1 MHNAVMNDRAGA
13 SRPGRAVSGEPGGR
27 SALRALLARFAV
39 LGGIAAQMSQAL
51 GSLLL
56 QVLAARLLGADG
68 LGAFAVL
75 YGLIVM
81 ATAVCTGFVGDS
93 LTVLDRQRRDIRSA
107 LQAWLLVLAAA
118 GALVAALVAVL
129 GGFLDAV
136 GAVLFGAATAVFLV
150 EDALRRLLMADLR
163 FWRIVAVDL
172 ASLAG
177 SLITLLAVALSG
189 GTIGLGTLMLSL
201 LVGQL
206 VASAV
211 AVALLPAGERWLA
224 PPVPGALRAVA
235 GYGSWRA
242 AQQFL
247 RPGMLTAVRLLV
259 VGLAGL
265 AAMGTLEA
273 ARIYT
278 APLLLVVAGATS
290 FLFASYASGD
300 GDPRALLRRAD
311 RGVLALFGGT
321 AVLSAI
327 AVVAMGVAAPLLI
340 GDSIQLSVVS
350 VVGWC
355 AYSVA
360 VAAVAPYG
368 ALAAVRRR
376 QGAVVGLRVVELVLS
391 LVAVTVLLAVGAG
404 SEYVPLALAVCTLAG
419 GVAVRQLLLVRG
431 TEVAD
436 GTGHTDS

>member
-1 MHNAVMNDRAGA
+1 MDNAVMNDRAGA

-27 SALRALLARFAV
+27 SALGALLARFAV

-75 YGLIVM
+75 FGLIVM

-107 LQAWLLVLAAA
+107 LQTWLLVLASG
-118 GALVAALVAVL
+118 GALVAFAVAVL
-129 GGFLDAV
+129 GGFLDPI
-136 GAVLFGAATAVFLV
+136 GAVLFGAATAVFLM

-172 ASLAG
+172 VALAG
-177 SLITLLAVALSG
+177 SLITLLVVAASG
-189 GTIGLGTLMLSL
+189 GAIGLGTLMLSL
-201 LVGQL
+201 LIGQL
-206 VASAV
+206 VASGV

-224 PPVPGALRAVA
+224 PPVRGAIRTVA

-290 FLFASYASGD
+290 FLFASYASSD
-300 GDPRALLRRAD
+300 AEPRALLRRAD
-311 RGVLALFGGT
+311 RSVLALFGGT
-321 AVLSAI
+321 ALLSAI
-327 AVVAMGVAAPLLI
+327 AVLAMGVAAPLLI
-340 GDSIQLSVVS
+340 GDSIQLSAVS
-350 VVGWC
+350 VAGWC

-376 QGAVVGLRVVELVLS
+376 QAAVVGLRVIELVLS
-391 LVAVTVLLAVGAG
+391 LIAATVLLAVGAG
-404 SEYVPLALAVCTLAG
+404 SEYVPLVLAGCTVAG

-436 GTGHTDS
+436 GARHTDS

>member
-1 MHNAVMNDRAGA
+1 MDNAVMTDRAGA
-13 SRPGRAVSGEPGGR
+13 GRPGGPFSGGPGGR
-27 SALRALLARFAV
+27 SVLRSRLARFAV

-56 QVLAARLLGADG
+56 HVLAARLLGADG

-75 YGLIVM
+75 FGLIVM

-107 LQAWLLVLAAA
+107 LQTWLLVLALG
-118 GALVAALVAVL
+118 GALAAIAVAVL
-129 GGFLDAV
+129 GGFLDPV
-136 GAVLFGAATAVFLV
+136 GAALFGAATAVFLV

-172 ASLAG
+172 VALGG
-177 SLITLLAVALSG
+177 SLITLLVVAASG

-201 LVGQL
+201 LLGQL
-206 VASAV
+206 VASVV
-211 AVALLPAGERWLA
+211 AVGLLPAGERWLA
-224 PPVPGALRAVA
+224 PPVRGAIRTVA

-265 AAMGTLEA
+265 AALGTLEA

-290 FLFASYASGD
+290 FLFAS
-300 GDPRALLRRAD
+300 
-311 RGVLALFGGT
+311 
-321 AVLSAI
+321 
-327 AVVAMGVAAPLLI
+327 
-340 GDSIQLSVVS
+340 
-350 VVGWC
+350 
-355 AYSVA
+355 
-360 VAAVAPYG
+360 
-368 ALAAVRRR
+368 
-376 QGAVVGLRVVELVLS
+376 
-391 LVAVTVLLAVGAG
+391 
-404 SEYVPLALAVCTLAG
+404 
-419 GVAVRQLLLVRG
+419 
-431 TEVAD
+431 
-436 GTGHTDS
+436 

>member
-1 MHNAVMNDRAGA
+1 MDNAVMNDRAGA
-13 SRPGRAVSGEPGGR
+13 SRPGRAVSGEPRGR
-27 SALRALLARFAV
+27 SVLRSRLARFAV

-75 YGLIVM
+75 FGLIVM

-107 LQAWLLVLAAA
+107 LQTWLLVLALG
-118 GALVAALVAVL
+118 GALAAIAVAVL
-129 GGFLDAV
+129 GGFLDPV
-136 GAVLFGAATAVFLV
+136 GAALFV

-172 ASLAG
+172 VALGG
-177 SLITLLAVALSG
+177 SLITLLVVAASG

-201 LVGQL
+201 LLGQL
-206 VASAV
+206 VASVV
-211 AVALLPAGERWLA
+211 AVGLLPAGERWLA
-224 PPVPGALRAVA
+224 PPVRGAIRTVA

-265 AAMGTLEA
+265 AALGTLEA

-290 FLFASYASGD
+290 FLFASYASSEAE
-300 GDPRALLRRAD
+300 PRALLRRAD
-311 RGVLALFGGT
+311 RSVLALFGGT
-321 AVLSAI
+321 ALLSAI
-327 AVVAMGVAAPLLI
+327 AVLAMGVAGPLLI
-340 GDSIQLSVVS
+340 GDSIHLSAVS

-376 QGAVVGLRVVELVLS
+376 QAAVVGLRVIELVLS
-391 LVAVTVLLAVGAG
+391 LVAVTVLLAAGAA
-404 SEYVPLALAVCTLAG
+404 SDYVPLALAGCTLAG

-431 TEVAD
+431 PEVVD
-436 GTGHTDS
+436 GARQTDS